1 MKRLIALAAA
11 LLVVGSCADTERA
24 DTVTLL
30 AHDFFAV
37 TPEVLEAFTAETG
50 ITVEVIL
57 GGDAGIVVNQAL
69 LTAGNPVADVLF
81 GVDTTLL
88 SRALDGD
95 VFIPYTS
102 PALGLV
108 PEEFVVD
115 SRVTPVDFGDVCL
128 NYDRAAFADTAP
140 PATLRDLAHPRFA
153 GMLVVEDPSISSP
166 GLAFLLATIA
176 EFGEE
181 GDYTWKD
188 YWTDLRRNDVLV
200 ASDWGTA
207 YYGHFSGASDGDRP
221 VVVSYASSPGAEL
234 VFTDPPPAESSTATL
249 TSGCFRQVEYAGIL
263 RGTTRRGAAE
273 ELIDFLL
280 TREFQEDVP
289 GSMFVYPVRPDAAL
303 PDWIGEAPPA
313 PITTIEPADIE
324 SNRERWLAEWTQLV
338 LR

>member
-1 MKRLIALAAA
+1 M
-11 LLVVGSCADTERA
+11 
-24 DTVTLL
+24 
-30 AHDFFAV
+30 
-37 TPEVLEAFTAETG
+37 
-50 ITVEVIL
+50 
-57 GGDAGIVVNQAL
+57 VNQAL

-88 SRALDGD
+88 SRALAGD
-95 VFIPYTS
+95 VFVPYVS
-102 PALGLV
+102 PAIGLI
-108 PEEFVVD
+108 PEAFIVD
-115 SRVTPVDFGDVCL
+115 DRVTPIDFGDVCL
-128 NYDRAAFADTAP
+128 NYDRTAFGELPP
-140 PATLRDLAHPRFA
+140 PATLHDLADPRYA

-166 GLAFLLATIA
+166 GLAFLLATVA

-181 GDYTWKD
+181 GEYTWKD
-188 YWTDLRRNDVLV
+188 YWTDLRANDVLV

-207 YYGHFSGASDGDRP
+207 YYGHFSGAGDGDRP

-234 VFTDPPPAESSTATL
+234 VFTDPPPAEPSTATL

-303 PDWIGEAPPA
+303 PVWLGEAPPPPA
-313 PITTIEPADIE
+313 ATVEPARIE
-324 SNRERWLAEWTQLV
+324 ANRERWLAEWTRLV